1 MFRWYASAEKCYAYL
16 EDVYNDA
23 NRMGTFENF
32 AKSGW
37 FARGWTLQELIAP
50 KDVQFFDRK
59 WNFITRRTDKS
70 VFIQDITGIPKEL
83 LQNATPVT
91 AEVLSEYSI
100 AARISWAADRTTTR
114 LEDRAYSLLG
124 LLQVNMP
131 LLYGEGAASFRRLQE
146 EILKV
151 SADLSVLA
159 WQRSRRDL
167 DSSRP
172 NDLLAKSPNEFRKC
186 RELVLT
192 KARVSSVFAHE
203 TTLSN
208 AALRTKASLIWM
220 KLPTFEDK
228 LLYMI
233 LPCRRRNDFTK
244 ILALRLIPGSS
255 YQVPEIQKSQTTVEC
270 RCGEGVEKLI
280 WIDAYTAISESTE
293 QPVAI
298 RKSQSLYRDVVRDRT
313 SARTC
318 AYLWLRCSEAFKAL
332 QPRIGRVLPIQQIW
346 NESNW
351 TFEIPSSSERIVH
364 GHDYPIKAAILLEHP
379 DFFVEFNHKLEPKRD
394 YDFVYT
400 LSSYTSGSRPQ
411 LSKMP
416 AQPVHELHLSEGGAI
431 TSRLHIEDIFQL
443 KIAILDID
451 FVKDRPRSAMKSNQ
465 TPSAQ

>member
-1 MFRWYASAEKCYAYL
+1 MFRWYASAETCYAYL

-23 NRMGTFENF
+23 NRMGAFENF

-37 FARGWTLQELIAP
+37 FTRGWTLQELIAP

-91 AEVLSEYSI
+91 AEVLSQYSI
-100 AARISWAADRTTTR
+100 AARISWAADRITTR

-131 LLYGEGAASFRRLQE
+131 LLYGEGAAAFRRLQE

-151 SADLSVLA
+151 SADLSILA
-159 WQRSRRDL
+159 WQRRDL
-167 DSSRP
+167 DSSRH
-172 NDLLAKSPNEFRKC
+172 NDLLAKSPHEFRKC

-208 AALRTKASLIWM
+208 VALHTKASLIWM
-220 KLPTFEDK
+220 KLPTFEYK

-244 ILALRLIPGSS
+244 ILALRLILVSNH
-255 YQVPEIQKSQTTVEC
+255 QVPEIQKGQTIVEC

-298 RKSQSLYRDVVRDRT
+298 RKSQSLYRDVVRDKT
-313 SARTC
+313 SAGTC

-332 QPRIGRVLPIQQIW
+332 QPRIGRVLPVQQTW

-351 TFEIPSSSERIVH
+351 TFEISPPSEPIIH
-364 GHDYPIKAAILLEHP
+364 GHNYPIKTEILLEHP
-379 DFFVEFNHKLEPKRD
+379 NFFVRFNHKLEPKRD
-394 YDFVYT
+394 SDFVYT
-400 LSSYTSGSRPQ
+400 LSSYTSGPRPQ
-411 LSKMP
+411 LSKMSE
-416 AQPVHELHLSEGGAI
+416 QPVHELHLSEGGTI

-451 FVKDRPRSAMKSNQ
+451 FVGDRRRSAMKSNQ
-465 TPSAQ
+465 TNSAQ